1 KTAGSVR
8 ATTIRY
14 RVMLSRFGSSPVD
27 DGPARSVIISR
38 SSERRSNKCIY
49 GIAALSLLLTSGIS
63 ADSTLS
69 LENIQAEI
77 DPRVARDDVFRPSSR
92 KYWCGRKRCTLYAR

>member
-1 KTAGSVR
+1 
-8 ATTIRY
+8 
-14 RVMLSRFGSSPVD
+14 MLSRFGSSPVD

-49 GIAALSLLLTSGIS
+49 GIATLSLLLASGIS

-92 KYWCGRKRCTLYAR
+92 KYWCEGSEARSTRGERAHDALWTRACAS